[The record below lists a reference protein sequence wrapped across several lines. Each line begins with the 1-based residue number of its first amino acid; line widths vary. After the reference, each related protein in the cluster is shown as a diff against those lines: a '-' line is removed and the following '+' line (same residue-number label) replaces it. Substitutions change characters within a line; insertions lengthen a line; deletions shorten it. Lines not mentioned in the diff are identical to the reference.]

1 MALSE
6 CLEIEAGESLA
17 IRCEF
22 WIIFFLRFKMLIF
35 VLKLRGWHLRLNS
48 QDGDTL

>member
-35 VLKLRGWHLRLNS
+35 CFEVKGMAPSFEQSGR
-48 QDGDTL
+48 